1 MKVFIS
7 QPMRGKTD
15 AEIKHEREL
24 AILSVIREYGSDV
37 EVLDSFFEDYNGNAV
52 EYLGKSIALLG
63 QADAALFLSG
73 WKDARGCRI
82 EHSVCE
88 EYGIKIIFD

>member
-15 AEIKHEREL
+15 AEIRREREL
-24 AILSVIREYGSDV
+24 ATLSAVREYGSDV
-37 EVLDSFFEDYNGNAV
+37 EILDSFFENHDGNAV
-52 EYLGKSIALLG
+52 HFLGKSIALLG
-63 QADAALFLSG
+63 DADVALFLPG

-82 EHSVCE
+82 EHAICE
-88 EYGIKIIFD
+88 EYGIKIAFD

>member
-7 QPMRGKTD
+7 QPMRDKTD

-24 AILSVIREYGSDV
+24 AILSVVREYGSDV
-37 EVLDSFFEDYNGNAV
+37 EVLDSFFEDYDGNAV
-52 EYLGKSIALLG
+52 HFLGRSIALLG
-63 QADAALFLSG
+63 DADAALFLPG

-82 EHSVCE
+82 EHAVCE
-88 EYGIKIIFD
+88 EYGIKIAFD